1 MLGIL
6 KLAGSKVTQTVVIAL
21 VVFWSLFFVAQ
32 QIKTMAVENLRKE
45 LQIEQLENEIDLR
58 RSVDEILEENR
69 ETNPD
74 RDGAIA
80 LERLCETYG
89 RTCPD

>member
-6 KLAGSKVTQTVVIAL
+6 KLAGSKVVQTVVIAL
-21 VVFWSLFFVAQ
+21 VVFWSLFFIAQ
-32 QIKTMAVENLRKE
+32 QIKTVAVENLLKE
-45 LQIEQLENEIDLR
+45 LQIERLENEIDLR

-69 ETNPD
+69 ETNPG